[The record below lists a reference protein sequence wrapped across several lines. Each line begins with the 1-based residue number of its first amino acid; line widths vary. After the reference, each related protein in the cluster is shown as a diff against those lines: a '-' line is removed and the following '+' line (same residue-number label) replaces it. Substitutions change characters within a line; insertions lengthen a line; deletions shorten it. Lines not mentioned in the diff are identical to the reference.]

1 MRGFKKGSKPFR
13 KYLDRINDNSIK
25 LKQKTTIKTFFRL
38 IDIQILPDPELE
50 RFVSFWNLYCMPNRF
65 REFILKFRSNLL
77 GLNSRVSHFNANI
90 SRNCTFC
97 RNTNAVPC
105 PDETFVHLFF
115 ECDSTK
121 SVLNHLKALLMLE
134 LINLGP
140 VVEKKFWFTGTNFV
154 TNKIDNV
161 FLELVSG
168 ATMYAIWQ
176 CKLMKTNPTVLKIIN
191 DKDHLINN
199 ARALNQKIRIDMTL
213 NLHICRN
220 WDNIVSGRQ

>member
-1 MRGFKKGSKPFR
+1 MRGFRKGSKPFR
-13 KYLDRINDNSIK
+13 KYLDRMTDNGIK

-38 IDIQILPDPELE
+38 INILN
-50 RFVSFWNLYCMPNRF
+50 S
-65 REFILKFRSNLL
+65 
-77 GLNSRVSHFNANI
+77 LNSRVSHFNANI
-90 SRNCTFC
+90 NRNCTFC

-105 PDETFVHLFF
+105 PDETFLHLFF

-121 SVLNHLKALLMLE
+121 SVLNRVKALLIPE

-140 VVEKKFWFTGTNFV
+140 EVEQKFWFTGTNFV
-154 TNKIDNV
+154 SNKIDNV

-176 CKLMKTNPTVLKIIN
+176 CKLVKTNPTILKIIN
-191 DKDHLINN
+191 DLDHLINN
-199 ARALNQKIRIDMTL
+199 AQALNQKIRIDMTL